1 MNFINNKKE
10 LKKVIVPFYVEDQE
24 SDVIDNHV
32 LVYDMIIKLCGS
44 YYIFKKNGVYLYSV
58 IEENDHISYL
68 LNIGG
73 HSYYFINNFK
83 GNSYY
88 QKVD

>member
-1 MNFINNKKE
+1 MKFINNKKE
-10 LKKVIVPFYVEDQE
+10 LKKVIVPFYVEDLDTE
-24 SDVIDNHV
+24 YIDNHV
-32 LVYDMIIKLCGS
+32 LVYDMIIRLCGS
-44 YYIFKKNGVYLYSV
+44 YYKFKNNGINLYSV
-58 IEENDHISYL
+58 IEENDHITYL

-73 HSYYFINNFK
+73 YSYYFVNNFK